1 MYVLVSKNLIAIE
14 ENMKDMEDFIHN
26 AGHELKTPLAVINSS
41 LLLAKETKEYNEAIN
56 DSIEEINKMD
66 KLIT

>member
-1 MYVLVSKNLIAIE
+1 
-14 ENMKDMEDFIHN
+14 MKDMEDFIHN

-56 DSIEEINKMD
+56 ESVEEVNKMNR
-66 KLIT
+66 LIE